1 MNALVVYF
9 SKFGNTHKVA
19 ETIAEVLAGAGEAR
33 TVSIDELTTADLGVA
48 DLVVVGS
55 PTHYQNLPKAVRD
68 ALDTLPKR
76 ALRGKLVAAF
86 DTSVETWKP
95 LMWMTAAH
103 RLLPKLRRLGGAK
116 AAPPETYLVSRGE
129 APESGERQDALHE
142 GELERAKAWAAWIL
156 EQIGARM
163 ARAT

>member
-9 SKFGNTHKVA
+9 SQFGNTHEVA
-19 ETIAEVLAGAGEAR
+19 EAIAEVLEGAGKAR
-33 TVSIDELTTADLGVA
+33 AVPVDQLTAAELEDA

-55 PTHYQNLPKAVRD
+55 PTHYQNLPKAVRA

-86 DTSVETWKP
+86 DTSVDTWRP

-103 RLLPKLRRLGGAK
+103 RLLPKLHRLGGQK
-116 AAPPETYLVSRGE
+116 VVPPETYLVARGE
-129 APESGERQDALHE
+129 APEGGERRDALCE
-142 GELERAKAWAAWIL
+142 GELARARAWAASIL
-156 EQIGARM
+156 ERLAARM
-163 ARAT
+163 ERAA